1 MMPAPRK
8 TQMLKLALPFIFA
21 AVVRRLPDGSTPYP
35 LHYYGKGDDFEPEKT
50 LDEVTSDEGNRR
62 RAEKIAELYAMLAK
76 LRKR

>member
-1 MMPAPRK
+1 
-8 TQMLKLALPFIFA
+8 MLKLLTLPLLF
-21 AVVRRLPDGSTPYP
+21 AVVRRLPDGTTPYP

-62 RAEKIAELYAMLAK
+62 RAEKVAELMTMLAK